1 MGRAHTGTDHELVL
15 LGLRR
20 VARAGGAAGG
30 PVGRQVP
37 PGARRLRLRSLHPAH
52 PHGDRHVRLGLLSG
66 HQNRHG
72 TGSGM
77 RESYVSVAVHLK

>member
-1 MGRAHTGTDHELVL
+1 MGRAHTGSHHELVL

-30 PVGRQVP
+30 PAGRQVP
-37 PGARRLRLRSLHPAH
+37 LGARRLRLRSLHPAH
-52 PHGDRHVRLGLLSG
+52 PHGDRHVRLGLPSG

-72 TGSGM
+72 TVSGM
-77 RESYVSVAVHLK
+77 LV

>member
-1 MGRAHTGTDHELVL
+1 MGRAHTGTHHELVL

-30 PVGRQVP
+30 PAGWQVP
-37 PGARRLRLRSLHPAH
+37 LGARRLRLRSLHPAH
-52 PHGDRHVRLGLLSG
+52 PHGDRHVRLGLPSG

-72 TGSGM
+72 TVSGM
-77 RESYVSVAVHLK
+77 RASYVSVTVHLR